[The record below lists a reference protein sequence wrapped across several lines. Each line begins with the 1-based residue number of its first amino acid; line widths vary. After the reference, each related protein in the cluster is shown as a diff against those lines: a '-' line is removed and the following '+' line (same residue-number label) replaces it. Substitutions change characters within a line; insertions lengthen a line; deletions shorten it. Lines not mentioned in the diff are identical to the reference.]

1 MNNIAQRLII
11 LLLSAAL
18 LGGCVTESKR
28 MDADKRQKLAD
39 IHYRLGVDAL
49 GKQGMLPKAFK
60 ELLRSDELRPNQPQV
75 LDALAYAWLLRG
87 DFKKSEQFYR
97 KAIRYGGAAAT
108 HNNYANLLNRL
119 KRYTEAE
126 AEARKALD
134 DPRYPNQDMA
144 FINLGDAL
152 LGQNQYSAALSAYR
166 SAKQFNPNATLAEVR
181 LAHALFVHGDA
192 AQAERR
198 YSAILAAKPANRLA
212 LEGLLEIYQ
221 QQHRDTNARIALHN
235 FIEHTTVPSD
245 QAWAKEQLEQFAHD

>member
-108 HNNYANLLNRL
+108 HNNYANLLNHL
-119 KRYTEAE
+119 KRYAEAE

-134 DPRYPNQDMA
+134 DPTYPNQD
-144 FINLGDAL
+144 
-152 LGQNQYSAALSAYR
+152 
-166 SAKQFNPNATLAEVR
+166 LA
-181 LAHALFVHGDA
+181 
-192 AQAERR
+192 
-198 YSAILAAKPANRLA
+198 
-212 LEGLLEIYQ
+212 
-221 QQHRDTNARIALHN
+221 
-235 FIEHTTVPSD
+235 
-245 QAWAKEQLEQFAHD
+245 